1 MLDDKT
7 TRDSDWVSRKAY
19 DMIME
24 KLDAAT
30 LENQRLLERNRRLR
44 RCLTK
49 GSPGS
54 GGLRIDQ

>member
-30 LENQRLLERNRRLR
+30 LENQKLAECNRRLR
-44 RCLTK
+44 RRLTS
-49 GSPGS
+49 GSPNAGV
-54 GGLRIDQ
+54 RISQ